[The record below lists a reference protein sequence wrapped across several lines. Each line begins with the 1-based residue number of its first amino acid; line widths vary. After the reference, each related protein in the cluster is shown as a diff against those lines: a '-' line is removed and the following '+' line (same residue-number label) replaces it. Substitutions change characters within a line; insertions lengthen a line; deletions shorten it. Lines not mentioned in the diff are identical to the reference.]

1 MPDKDI
7 KKDQQ
12 ENTTPAPV
20 VSAAEVQQAK
30 ANLATPLPQGP
41 KIDTSNAVNNDAK
54 QAIASAVSGD
64 SPAMHTI
71 NKTYGNTLEELG
83 KNVGSLVEQGQ
94 KAREDDEVIQRRER
108 NMQMI
113 SGISDGLAS
122 LANLIGVGGYGASNI
137 DLSGAMVNS
146 KLQERFELAR
156 KERKADIK
164 DIDDRLEQKRRELLE
179 MQQRFGLAK
188 AEQLQKEKTEAEAAR
203 RFNEEMNFK
212 KDRAKVSDSQWQ
224 QTFDANKENA
234 AADRDLRKT
243 QITNDYNWRVR
254 QLNQAAEQAGLKGS
268 FPVLIAENEML
279 DIPKNKINQETIGR
293 IFDQLPKEFKDLAKG
308 KPVYTYEYGEKVAT
322 GQYEQPSLEQKLA
335 AIGAASRTDKT
346 IQDELR
352 KLAGTYK
359 PEQKVEQVA
368 QSVSDDD
375 DDDFSSYKVTT
386 TPVSMSYKDNL
397 PGGVAIPLR
406 R

>member
-1 MPDKDI
+1 
-7 KKDQQ
+7 
-12 ENTTPAPV
+12 
-20 VSAAEVQQAK
+20 VQQAK
-30 ANLATPLPQGP
+30 TNLTTPLPQGP
-41 KIDTSNAVNNDAK
+41 KIETKAVVA
-54 QAIASAVSGD
+54 GP
-64 SPAMHTI
+64 SPVMQTI
-71 NKTYGNTLEELG
+71 NKTYGSTLKELG

-94 KAREDDEVIQRRER
+94 KARENDEVAQRRER

-137 DLSGAMVNS
+137 DLSGAMTNP

-203 RFNEEMNFK
+203 RFNEEMDFK
-212 KDRAKVSDSQWQ
+212 KERAKVSDSQWQ

-234 AADRDLRKT
+234 AADRSLRQT
-243 QITNDYNWRVR
+243 QITNDYNLRLR
-254 QLNQAAEQAGLKGS
+254 QLNQSAEQAGLKGS
-268 FPVLIAENEML
+268 FPVLIGENEML
-279 DIPKNKINQETIGR
+279 DIPKNEINNATIGR
-293 IFDQLPKEFKDLAKG
+293 IFNQLPKEFKDLAQG
-308 KPVYTYEYGEKVAT
+308 KPLYQYQDDGMGGSIKVFA
-322 GQYEQPSLEQKLA
+322 GYEQPTLDQKLA
-335 AIGAASRTDKT
+335 AIGAASRTDAT

-359 PEQKVEQVA
+359 PGQKVEQVA

-397 PGGVAIPLR
+397 PGGER
-406 R
+406 FR

>member
-1 MPDKDI
+1 MPEKDI

-12 ENTTPAPV
+12 ENTTPAPA
-20 VSAAEVQQAK
+20 VSTQEVQQAK
-30 ANLATPLPQGP
+30 TNLTTPLPQGP
-41 KIDTSNAVNNDAK
+41 QIETKAVVA
-54 QAIASAVSGD
+54 GP
-64 SPAMHTI
+64 SPAMQTI
-71 NKTYGNTLEELG
+71 NKTYGSTLEELG

-94 KAREDDEVIQRRER
+94 KARENDEVAQRRER

-137 DLSGAMVNS
+137 DLSGAMTNP
-146 KLQERFELAR
+146 KLQEKFELAR

-188 AEQLQKEKTEAEAAR
+188 AEQQNKEQAEANAERRHKEELDFRKERAR
-203 RFNEEMNFK
+203 
-212 KDRAKVSDSQWQ
+212 VSDNQWQ

-234 AADRDLRKT
+234 VADRDLRKT
-243 QITNDYNWRVR
+243 QIENDYKFRVQ

-279 DIPKNKINQETIGR
+279 DIPKNEINQSTIGR
-293 IFDQLPKEFKDLAKG
+293 IFDQLPKEFKDLAQG
-308 KPVYTYEYGEKVAT
+308 KPLYRYEPDESGMTTIKVFD
-322 GQYEQPSLEQKLA
+322 GYEQPTIEQKLA

>member
-1 MPDKDI
+1 
-7 KKDQQ
+7 
-12 ENTTPAPV
+12 
-20 VSAAEVQQAK
+20 
-30 ANLATPLPQGP
+30 
-41 KIDTSNAVNNDAK
+41 
-54 QAIASAVSGD
+54 
-64 SPAMHTI
+64 
-71 NKTYGNTLEELG
+71 
-83 KNVGSLVEQGQ
+83 
-94 KAREDDEVIQRRER
+94 
-108 NMQMI
+108 MQMI

-137 DLSGAMVNS
+137 DLSGAMVNP

-188 AEQLQKEKTEAEAAR
+188 AEQQNKEQAEANAERRHKEELDFRKERAR
-203 RFNEEMNFK
+203 
-212 KDRAKVSDSQWQ
+212 VSDNQWQ

-234 AADRDLRKT
+234 VADRDLRKT
-243 QITNDYNWRVR
+243 QIENDYKFRVQ

-279 DIPKNKINQETIGR
+279 DIPKNEINQSTIGR
-293 IFDQLPKEFKDLAKG
+293 IFDQLPKEFKDLAQG
-308 KPVYTYEYGEKVAT
+308 KPLYRYEPDESGMTTIKVFD
-322 GQYEQPSLEQKLA
+322 GYEQPTLEQKLA

>member
-1 MPDKDI
+1 MPEKDT
-7 KKDQQ
+7 KKNQQ

-20 VSAAEVQQAK
+20 VSIQGGQQVETSPQTTSPAPAE
-30 ANLATPLPQGP
+30 P
-41 KIDTSNAVNNDAK
+41 
-54 QAIASAVSGD
+54 
-64 SPAMHTI
+64 SPAMQTI
-71 NKTYGNTLEELG
+71 NKTYGSTLEELG

-94 KAREDDEVIQRRER
+94 KARENDEVIQRRER

-137 DLSGAMVNS
+137 DLSGAMTNP

-203 RFNEEMNFK
+203 RFNEEMNFRK
-212 KDRAKVSDSQWQ
+212 ERAKVSDSQWQ

-243 QITNDYNWRVR
+243 QITNDYNLRLR
-254 QLNQAAEQAGLKGS
+254 QLNQSAEQAGLKGS
-268 FPVLIAENEML
+268 FPVLIGENEML
-279 DIPKNKINQETIGR
+279 DIPKNEINNATIGR
-293 IFDQLPKEFKDLAKG
+293 IFEQLPKEFKDLAQG
-308 KPVYTYEYGEKVAT
+308 KPLYQYQDDGMGGSVKVFA
-322 GQYEQPSLEQKLA
+322 GYEQPTLDQKLA

-359 PEQKVEQVA
+359 PTENKDDGAQAPEIDNSYLNGLGTMSMDPNFVQSKSKKVNWNQFE
-368 QSVSDDD
+368 
-375 DDDFSSYKVTT
+375 
-386 TPVSMSYKDNL
+386 
-397 PGGVAIPLR
+397 
-406 R
+406 